1 MRLAS
6 LWLAPTLS
14 LTLAGSVAAKDES
27 KQQQIDAN
35 TARIEALEAKTT
47 LSDLDCA
54 TDEVAAFSD
63 GGWVCRTPASLLS
76 IYEVRRPVVLESL
89 PTLPLTAHWSAF
101 CDVGD
106 QAIGGGW
113 ETPVGSFS
121 YRVVSSHLG
130 SSPRSWTTAITVAA
144 GTITLDGAVYATC
157 LDLTPGS

>member
-1 MRLAS
+1 MRLGP

-14 LTLAGSVAAKDES
+14 LALAGSVAAKDAS
-27 KQQQIDAN
+27 KQEQIDQN
-35 TARIEALEAKTT
+35 SARIEALEAETT

-76 IYEVRRPVVLESL
+76 IYEVRRALSLESH
-89 PTLPLTAHWSAF
+89 PTLPLTTRWDVF

-113 ETPVGSFS
+113 STPFGSFS

-130 SSPRSWTTAITVAA
+130 SSPRIWATEITVAA
-144 GTITLDGAVYATC
+144 GTVTLDGAAYAYC
-157 LDLTPGS
+157 LDLTPGD

>member
-1 MRLAS
+1 MRLGL

-14 LTLAGSVAAKDES
+14 LALAGSAAAKDAS
-27 KQQQIDAN
+27 KQEQIDQH
-35 TARIEALEAKTT
+35 TARIEALEAETT

-63 GGWVCRTPASLLS
+63 GGWACRTPASLLS
-76 IYEVRRPVVLESL
+76 IYEVRRAVSLESL
-89 PTLPLTAHWSAF
+89 PTLPLTTFWSAF
-101 CDVGD
+101 CDLGD

-113 ETPVGSFS
+113 ETPAGAFSF
-121 YRVVSSHLG
+121 RVVSSHLG